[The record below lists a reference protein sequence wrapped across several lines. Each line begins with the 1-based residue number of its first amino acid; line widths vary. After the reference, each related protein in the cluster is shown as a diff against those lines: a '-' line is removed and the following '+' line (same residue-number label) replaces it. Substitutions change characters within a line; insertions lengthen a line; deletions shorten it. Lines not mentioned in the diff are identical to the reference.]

1 MSFDGSPRTTTGA
14 LYACG
19 MVSVGL
25 SAVLGVQTFLHFIL
39 CQQDSKGLKLFVA
52 WVWTS
57 DAAHTISI
65 ALAIWQYAVL
75 SFSLLKISP
84 ALIGAL
90 TLTAISIL
98 TANMDGEQ
106 SEIET
111 CNWVDDVVD
120 VPDNHGN
127 VQVTFN
133 RPHMIILI
141 CILWDSERL
150 WRQYESTIR
159 AALIISALTEIAIVS
174 SRYFYLR
181 ELKQEYVGIP
191 EMSNAVVIFT
201 INDGLL
207 TCGVIVALIICFVT
221 MPHNYIWI
229 GIYLTLSKLYSNSI
243 LATTCKI
250 GTVTGSGSEIDESSE
265 STLGAQSSW
274 KSPQQRWRARRVGGR
289 LRSSSPYT

>member
-1 MSFDGSPRTTTGA
+1 MGECTRLPSFASFDCSTMSFDGSPRTTTGA
-14 LYACG
+14 LYASG

-39 CQQDSKGLKLFVA
+39 CQQDSKRLKLFVA
-52 WVWTS
+52 YLRTYL
-57 DAAHTISI
+57 DPGEPE
-65 ALAIWQYAVL
+65 LAGTFNVPD
-75 SFSLLKISP
+75 S

-106 SEIET
+106 SENET
-111 CNWVDDVVD
+111 CNWLDDVVD

-133 RPHMIILI
+133 RPRIPRNSVFTLCRLI

-191 EMSNAVVIFT
+191 EMSNAVVISS
-201 INDGLL
+201 LL
-207 TCGVIVALIICFVT
+207 
-221 MPHNYIWI
+221 
-229 GIYLTLSKLYSNSI
+229 
-243 LATTCKI
+243 
-250 GTVTGSGSEIDESSE
+250 
-265 STLGAQSSW
+265 
-274 KSPQQRWRARRVGGR
+274 
-289 LRSSSPYT
+289 